1 MASGKSRKKRT
12 TDNAS
17 GGEAPKDWN
26 PRIVGFLCNWC
37 SYTGADLAGV
47 SRLQYTPEF
56 IPIRV
61 MCSGSVD
68 VAYILKALLEG
79 ADGVFVGGCHLGD
92 CHYLNGNYKA
102 RRRVAVVK
110 EVLEGMGIDPRRLQL
125 EWVSASESGKF
136 AKVVSTF
143 DQTLR
148 ELGPNPLAKER
159 LL

>member
-1 MASGKSRKKRT
+1 MADVDGEKQMT
-12 TDNAS
+12 ADDAT
-17 GGEAPKDWN
+17 GGEAPVDWR

-68 VAYILKALLEG
+68 VAYVIKALLEG
-79 ADGVFVGGCHLGD
+79 ADGVLIGGCHLGD

-110 EVLEGMGIDPRRLQL
+110 EVLEGVGIDPQRLDL
-125 EWVSASESGKF
+125 EWISASESGKF
-136 AKVVSTF
+136 VRAVSAF
-143 DQTLR
+143 EDTLR
-148 ELGPNPLAKER
+148 QLGPNPLARER